1 MIENK
6 SFAEQ
11 ISSFL
16 SGLRTAYSQQGR
28 LGKILFPG
36 LLLLV
41 FCFLCPLL
49 VSLFP
54 LTARNS
60 STALPSP
67 SVFPSVAIGATPTPL
82 FNFGS
87 GTFTPFPTFPAPS
100 ALPTLTSLP
109 TETETPTQTVPT
121 GTATPLPTLTNP
133 PPTVAN
139 NGSVVIVTVNKTMEY
154 VDLQNAGN
162 GPVDLSG
169 WRLISVTGRQSCPLR
184 GVIGPN
190 EILRVWSGKGDSGLS
205 CGFAFNIWNDN
216 QADPAVLMDAQG
228 KEVSRYP

>member
-1 MIENK
+1 MMQNK
-6 SFAEQ
+6 SFVEQ

-16 SGLRTAYSQQGR
+16 SGLKTAYSQQGQ

-36 LLLLV
+36 LLFLV
-41 FCFLCPLL
+41 FCFLCSLL

-60 STALPSP
+60 STAVPSP
-67 SVFPSVAIGATPTPL
+67 NVFPSVEIGATPTPL

-100 ALPTLTSLP
+100 PLPSLTSLP
-109 TETETPTQTVPT
+109 TGTETPTQVVPT
-121 GTATPLPTLTNP
+121 ETATPLPTVTSP
-133 PPTVAN
+133 PPTVASS
-139 NGSVVIVTVNKTMEY
+139 GSVVIATVNKTTEY
-154 VDLQNAGN
+154 VDLQNVGS

-169 WRLISVTGRQSCPLR
+169 WKLVSVTGNQTCPLQ

-190 EILRVWSGKGDSGLS
+190 EMLRVWSGKGDPGLS
-205 CGFAFNIWNDN
+205 CEFAFNIWNDN
-216 QADPAVLMDAQG
+216 QADPALLIDAQG

>member
-1 MIENK
+1 MEHK

-11 ISSFL
+11 INSFL
-16 SGLRTAYSQQGR
+16 SGLKTTYSQQGPIA
-28 LGKILFPG
+28 KILFPG
-36 LLLLV
+36 IILLV
-41 FCFLCPLL
+41 SCFLCSVLI
-49 VSLFP
+49 SLFP

-60 STALPSP
+60 STAVPSP
-67 SVFPSVAIGATPTPL
+67 NVLPSVAMGATPTAL

-100 ALPTLTSLP
+100 ALPSLTSLP
-109 TETETPTQTVPT
+109 TGTETPTQAVPT
-121 GTATPLPTLTNP
+121 ETATPLPTVTNP

-139 NGSVVIVTVNKTMEY
+139 SGSVVITTVNKVMEY
-154 VDLQNAGN
+154 VDLQNVGN

-169 WRLISVTGRQSCPLR
+169 WKLVSVTGNQSCPLR

-190 EILRVWSGKGDSGLS
+190 EMLRVWSGKGDSGLS
-205 CGFAFNIWNDN
+205 CEFAFNIWNDN
-216 QADPAVLMDAQG
+216 QADPAVLIDGQG